1 MNAATAATEGDIR
14 PGGIPAA
21 TAATEGGIR
30 PGGIPAAEPAPDALL
45 CEIAE
50 YVADRS
56 IDSEAAFDTAV
67 LSLADSLGCAILAL
81 RFDECRRR
89 LGPLVEG
96 GELSGGSRVPGTS
109 FELDPVQ
116 GAFNIGA
123 MIRWLDFND
132 TWLAAEWGH
141 PSDNLGGLLA
151 VGDWMSRRSRSGRQ
165 INVRRLLEAQIKAYE
180 IQGILA
186 LENSF
191 NRSGLDHVILVKVA
205 TAATTAWL
213 MGGERRQI
221 VDVLS
226 NAWID
231 LGPLR
236 TYRHAPNTGFRK
248 SWAAGDATARGVR
261 LALMGLAG
269 EQGYPTALSAPR
281 WGFQDAV
288 FVGQPVRAG
297 RPFGSYVAENILFKV
312 AFPVEF
318 HAQTAVEAALAL
330 HPKVKGRL
338 DRIRR
343 IRIRTQE
350 SAMRIIDKRGP
361 LNNPAD
367 RDHCLQY
374 AAAVALIHGEL
385 RAEHYEQETA
395 KDPRIDRLRGLMEL
409 EEDRQYS
416 ADYLDPDRRSIAN
429 SLQCFFDDGSSTE
442 EIAVEYPIGHRRR
455 RAEALPLLFEKLRN
469 NLLSRFPSN
478 RVDAIVQMFQDRPEL
493 ERLSVPDLVNLF
505 L

>member
-1 MNAATAATEGDIR
+1 MKAASES
-14 PGGIPAA
+14 
-21 TAATEGGIR
+21 
-30 PGGIPAAEPAPDALL
+30 PDALL
-45 CEIAE
+45 CEIAQ
-50 YVADRS
+50 YVADRAIES
-56 IDSEAAFDTAV
+56 DAAFDSAV

-96 GELSGGSRVPGTS
+96 AVLPGGCRVPGTS

-116 GAFNIGA
+116 GAFNIGT

-151 VGDWMSRRSRSGRQ
+151 AADWMSRRQGGTPIS
-165 INVRRLLEAQIKAYE
+165 VRRLLEAQIKAYE

-186 LENSF
+186 LDNSF
-191 NRSGLDHVILVKVA
+191 NRVGLDHVILVKA
-205 TAATTAWL
+205 ASAATTAWL
-213 MGGERRQI
+213 MGGGRQQI
-221 VDVLS
+221 TNILS

-231 LGPLR
+231 TGPLR

-248 SWAAGDATARGVR
+248 SWAAGDAAARGVR

-269 EQGYPTALSAPR
+269 EPGYPTALTARR
-281 WGFQDAV
+281 WGFQDAL
-288 FVGQPVRAG
+288 FGGHALKAG

-312 AFPVEF
+312 AFPAEF
-318 HAQTAVEAALAL
+318 HAQTAVEAAVTL
-330 HPKVKGRL
+330 HPAVKGRL

-361 LNNPAD
+361 LYNPAD

-374 AAAVALIHGEL
+374 AVAVALIHGEL
-385 RAEHYEQETA
+385 RAEHYEEETA
-395 KDPRIDRLRGLMEL
+395 RDPRIDRLRDLMEL
-409 EEDRQYS
+409 EEDRRYS
-416 ADYLDPDRRSIAN
+416 ADYLDPDKRSIAN
-429 SLQCFFDDGSSTE
+429 SLQCFFDDGSATE
-442 EIAVEYPIGHRRR
+442 QVAVEYPVGHRRR
-455 RAEALPLLFEKLRN
+455 RAEALPLLFDKLRN
-469 NLLSRFPSN
+469 NLSSRFPPD
-478 RVDAIVQMFQDRPEL
+478 RVDAIVRIFQDRSRL
-493 ERLSVPDLVNLF
+493 ERLSVPDFVQLF

>member
-1 MNAATAATEGDIR
+1 MSAATPDAVPRGSGGIPATPGGIPAT

-21 TAATEGGIR
+21 SD
-30 PGGIPAAEPAPDALL
+30 APDALL

-50 YVADRS
+50 YVADRAV
-56 IDSEAAFDTAV
+56 DSDAALDTAAV
-67 LSLADSLGCAILAL
+67 SMADSLGCAILAL

-96 GELSGGSRVPGTS
+96 AVLSGGCRVPGTRL
-109 FELDPVQ
+109 ELDPVQ
-116 GAFNIGA
+116 GAFNIGT

-151 VGDWMSRRSRSGRQ
+151 VADWVSRRRDGIQ
-165 INVRRLLEAQIKAYE
+165 VTVRRLLEAQIKAYE
-180 IQGILA
+180 IQGVLA

-191 NRSGLDHVILVKVA
+191 NRVGLDHVILVKAA
-205 TAATTAWL
+205 TAATAAWL
-213 MGGERRQI
+213 MGGDRWQI
-221 VDVLS
+221 ADVLS

-231 LGPLR
+231 TGPLR

-248 SWAAGDATARGVR
+248 SWAAGDAAARGVR
-261 LALMGLAG
+261 LALMGMAG
-269 EQGYPTALSAPR
+269 EQGYATALSARR
-281 WGFQDAV
+281 WGFQDAL
-288 FVGQPVRAG
+288 FGGQPLTAG

-312 AFPVEF
+312 AFPAEF

-330 HPKVKGRL
+330 HPRVKGRL
-338 DRIRR
+338 GRIRR
-343 IRIRTQE
+343 IRVRTQE

-361 LNNPAD
+361 LHNPAD

-374 AAAVALIHGEL
+374 AVAVALIHGEL
-385 RAEHYEQETA
+385 RAEHYEEETA
-395 KDPRIDRLRGLMEL
+395 RDPRIDRLRNLMEL
-409 EEDRQYS
+409 EENRQYS
-416 ADYLDPDRRSIAN
+416 ADYRDPDKRSIAN
-429 SLQCFFDDGSSTE
+429 SLQCFFDDGSATE

-455 RAEALPLLFEKLRN
+455 RAEALPLLFDKLRN
-469 NLLSRFPSN
+469 NLSSHFPPD
-478 RVDAIVQMFQDRPEL
+478 RVQAIVALFQDRPRL
-493 ERLSVPDLVNLF
+493 ERLPVTDLVQLF

>member
-1 MNAATAATEGDIR
+1 MKEADLDRPPAAT

-21 TAATEGGIR
+21 T
-30 PGGIPAAEPAPDALL
+30 PGGIPAPAPDPLL
-45 CEIAE
+45 GEIAE
-50 YVADRS
+50 YVAERP
-56 IDSEAAFDTAV
+56 IVNEAAFDAASW
-67 LSLADSLGCAILAL
+67 SLADSLGCAILAL

-96 GELSGGSRVPGTS
+96 AVLPMGCRVPGTS

-116 GAFNIGA
+116 GAFNIGT

-151 VGDWMSRRSRSGRQ
+151 VADWMSRRHTGGRPMT
-165 INVRRLLEAQIKAYE
+165 VRRLLEAQIKAYE

-191 NRSGLDHVILVKVA
+191 NRVGLDHVILVKVA
-205 TAATTAWL
+205 TAATAAWL
-213 MGGERRQI
+213 MGGERQQI

-231 LGPLR
+231 VGPLR

-261 LALMGLAG
+261 LALMGMAG
-269 EQGYPTALSAPR
+269 EQGYATALTARR

-288 FVGQPVRAG
+288 FGGQPLRAG

-312 AFPVEF
+312 AFPAEF

-330 HPKVKGRL
+330 HPRVKDRL

-361 LNNPAD
+361 LHNPAD

-374 AAAVALIHGEL
+374 AVAVALIHGEL
-385 RAEHYEQETA
+385 RAEHYEEETA
-395 KDPRIDRLRGLMEL
+395 RYPRIDRLRDLMEL
-409 EEDRQYS
+409 EDDRQYS
-416 ADYLDPDRRSIAN
+416 ADYLDPDKRSIAN
-429 SLQCFFDDGSSTE
+429 SLQCDFDDGSSTE

-469 NLLSRFPSN
+469 NLSRQFPPD
-478 RVDAIVQMFQDRPEL
+478 RVDTIVQVFQDRPRL
-493 ERLSVPDLVNLF
+493 ERLPVPDLVQLF